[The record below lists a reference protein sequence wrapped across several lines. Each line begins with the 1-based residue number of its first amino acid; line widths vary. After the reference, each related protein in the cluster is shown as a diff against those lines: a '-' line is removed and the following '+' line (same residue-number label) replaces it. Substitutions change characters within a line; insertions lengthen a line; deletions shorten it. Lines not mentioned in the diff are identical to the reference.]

1 MSELAS
7 ESSGTARIVVVGD
20 AALDVIA
27 RHDKPLPHGGDARAK
42 IRFTGGGSGAN
53 TALWLRHLGE
63 QPVVQLSVH
72 FGRFGNRVRQQDT
85 RTRVR
90 AVRVDHGGGL
100 GGRLIRAELE
110 AAGVRCAFAVDP
122 EAPTCCVVVMVDG
135 SGQRSMLADRGANQR
150 FAPGDVT
157 PEALAG
163 ASHLHLSGY
172 VLLDPPSRAAGL
184 AALAAAREAGLT
196 TSVDPQAAAHITD
209 PAAFL
214 ADVRGVDLLMPNTE
228 ELVAL
233 TGSADPASAKEL
245 LGTVGAVVVTAGL
258 EGASWVDANGVTS
271 VPAVEADCIDSTGA
285 GDAFDAGVLTGWL
298 AGESTVDILRHGTRL
313 GALAV
318 GKVGPQPA

>member
-1 MSELAS
+1 MS
-7 ESSGTARIVVVGD
+7 GIVVVGD

-53 TALWLRHLGE
+53 TALWLRSLDAETTLVARIGDD
-63 QPVVQLSVH
+63 P
-72 FGRFGNRVRQQDT
+72 
-85 RTRVR
+85 
-90 AVRVDHGGGL
+90 

-110 AAGVRCAFAVDP
+110 AAGVRCAFAVDA

-150 FAPGDVT
+150 FAPEDVT
-157 PEALAG
+157 AEALAG

-184 AALAAAREAGLT
+184 ASLAAAREAGLT

-214 ADVRGVDLLMPNTE
+214 DDVRGVDLLMPNTE

-258 EGASWVDANGVTS
+258 EGASWVDAGGVTS
-271 VPAVEADCIDSTGA
+271 VPAVEAECIDSTGA

-318 GKVGPQPA
+318 GKVGPQPV

>member
-1 MSELAS
+1 M
-7 ESSGTARIVVVGD
+7 VVGD

-53 TALWLRHLGE
+53 TALWLRHLGAE
-63 QPVVQLSVH
+63 TTLLARIGDDP
-72 FGRFGNRVRQQDT
+72 
-85 RTRVR
+85 
-90 AVRVDHGGGL
+90 

-150 FAPGDVT
+150 FAPEDVT
-157 PEALAG
+157 AEALAG

-184 AALAAAREAGLT
+184 AALAAAKEAGLT

-214 ADVRGVDLLMPNTE
+214 DDVRGVDLLMPNTE

-233 TGSADPASAKEL
+233 TGSADPVSAKEL

-258 EGASWVDANGVTS
+258 DGASWVDADGVTS
-271 VPAVEADCIDSTGA
+271 VPAVEADCVDSTGA

-318 GKVGPQPA
+318 GKVGPQPGMTLSRR

>member
-1 MSELAS
+1 MN
-7 ESSGTARIVVVGD
+7 GIVVVGD

-53 TALWLRHLGE
+53 TALWLRHLGAE
-63 QPVVQLSVH
+63 TTLLARIGDDP
-72 FGRFGNRVRQQDT
+72 
-85 RTRVR
+85 
-90 AVRVDHGGGL
+90 

-150 FAPGDVT
+150 FAPEDVT
-157 PEALAG
+157 PGSLAG

-214 ADVRGVDLLMPNTE
+214 DDVRGVDLLMPNTE

-233 TGSADPASAKEL
+233 TGSADPAAAKEL
-245 LGTVGAVVVTAGL
+245 LDAVGAVVVTAGL
-258 EGASWVDANGVTS
+258 EGASWVDAGGVTS
-271 VPAVEADCIDSTGA
+271 VPAVEAECIDSTGA

-298 AGESTVDILRHGTRL
+298 AGESTVDVLRHGTRL

-318 GKVGPQPA
+318 GKVGPQPS

>member
-1 MSELAS
+1 MN
-7 ESSGTARIVVVGD
+7 GIVVVGD

-42 IRFTGGGSGAN
+42 IRFTGGGAGAN
-53 TALWLRHLGE
+53 TALWLRSLGAE
-63 QPVVQLSVH
+63 TTLLARIGDDP
-72 FGRFGNRVRQQDT
+72 
-85 RTRVR
+85 
-90 AVRVDHGGGL
+90 

-110 AAGVRCAFAVDP
+110 AAGVRCAFAVDS

-184 AALAAAREAGLT
+184 AALAAAKDAGLT

-214 ADVRGVDLLMPNTE
+214 DDVRGVDLLMPNTE

-245 LGTVGAVVVTAGL
+245 LGAVGAVVVTAGL
-258 EGASWVDANGVTS
+258 EGASWVDAGGVTS
-271 VPAVEADCIDSTGA
+271 VPAVEADCVDSTGA

-298 AGESTVDILRHGTRL
+298 AGESTVDVLRHGTRL

-318 GKVGPQPA
+318 GKVGPQPG

>member
-1 MSELAS
+1 MN
-7 ESSGTARIVVVGD
+7 GIVVVGD

-53 TALWLRHLGE
+53 TALWLRSLGAE
-63 QPVVQLSVH
+63 TTLVARIGDDP
-72 FGRFGNRVRQQDT
+72 
-85 RTRVR
+85 
-90 AVRVDHGGGL
+90 

-110 AAGVRCAFAVDP
+110 AAGVRCAFAVDA
-122 EAPTCCVVVMVDG
+122 EAPTCCVVVMVDA

-150 FAPGDVT
+150 FAPEDVT
-157 PEALAG
+157 PEALSG
-163 ASHLHLSGY
+163 ARHLHLSGY

-184 AALAAAREAGLT
+184 AALAVARELGLT

-214 ADVRGVDLLMPNTE
+214 DDVRGTDLLMPNTE

-258 EGASWVDANGVTS
+258 EGASWVDQGGVTS
-271 VPAVEADCIDSTGA
+271 VPAVEAECLDSTGA

-298 AGESTVDILRHGTRL
+298 AGESTVDVLRHGTRL

-318 GKVGPQPA
+318 GKVGPQPG

>member
-1 MSELAS
+1 MT
-7 ESSGTARIVVVGD
+7 GIVVVGD
-20 AALDVIA
+20 AGLDVVA
-27 RHDKPLPHGGDARAK
+27 QHDKPLPHGGDARAK

-53 TALWLRHLGE
+53 TALWLRSLGADTTL
-63 QPVVQLSVH
+63 VA
-72 FGRFGNRVRQQDT
+72 RIGNDP
-85 RTRVR
+85 
-90 AVRVDHGGGL
+90 
-100 GGRLIRAELE
+100 GGRLIQAELE

-122 EAPTCCVVVMVDG
+122 ETPTCCVVVMVDA

-150 FAPGDVT
+150 FSPEDV
-157 PEALAG
+157 EAAALAG

-214 ADVRGVDLLMPNTE
+214 DDVRGTDLLMPNTE

-245 LGTVGAVVVTAGL
+245 LSAVGAVVVTAGL
-258 EGASWVDANGVTS
+258 EGASWVDADGVTT
-271 VPAVEADCIDSTGA
+271 VPAVEAECVDSTGA
-285 GDAFDAGVLTGWL
+285 GDAFDAGVLTAWL
-298 AGESTVDILRHGTRL
+298 AKESTVDTLRRGVRL

-318 GKVGPQPA
+318 SRVGPQP

>member
-1 MSELAS
+1 MS
-7 ESSGTARIVVVGD
+7 GIVVVGD

-53 TALWLRHLGE
+53 TALWLRHLGA
-63 QPVVQLSVH
+63 
-72 FGRFGNRVRQQDT
+72 DT
-85 RTRVR
+85 TLLARIG
-90 AVRVDHGGGL
+90 DDP

-150 FAPGDVT
+150 FAPEDVT
-157 PEALAG
+157 AEALAG

-172 VLLDPPSRAAGL
+172 VLLDPPSRPAGL

-214 ADVRGVDLLMPNTE
+214 DDVRGVDLLMPNTE

-245 LGTVGAVVVTAGL
+245 LGAVGAVVVTAGL
-258 EGASWVDANGVTS
+258 DGASWVDADGATS
-271 VPAVEADCIDSTGA
+271 VPAVEADCVDSTGA

-298 AGESTVDILRHGTRL
+298 AGESTVDVLRRGTRL

>member
-1 MSELAS
+1 MN
-7 ESSGTARIVVVGD
+7 GIVVVGD

-53 TALWLRHLGE
+53 TALWLRHLGAE
-63 QPVVQLSVH
+63 TTLLARIGDDP
-72 FGRFGNRVRQQDT
+72 
-85 RTRVR
+85 
-90 AVRVDHGGGL
+90 

-110 AAGVRCAFAVDP
+110 AAGVRCAFAVDS

-150 FAPGDVT
+150 FAPEDVT
-157 PEALAG
+157 PESLAG

-184 AALAAAREAGLT
+184 AALAAARERGLT

-214 ADVRGVDLLMPNTE
+214 DDVRGVDLLMPNTE

-233 TGSADPASAKEL
+233 TGSADPTSAKEL

-258 EGASWVDANGVTS
+258 DGASWVDDDGVTS
-271 VPAVEADCIDSTGA
+271 VPAVAAECLDSTGA

-318 GKVGPQPA
+318 GKVGPQPG

>member
-1 MSELAS
+1 MS
-7 ESSGTARIVVVGD
+7 GIVVVGD

-42 IRFTGGGSGAN
+42 IRFTGGGAGAN
-53 TALWLRHLGE
+53 TALWLRSLGAE
-63 QPVVQLSVH
+63 TTLLARIGDDP
-72 FGRFGNRVRQQDT
+72 
-85 RTRVR
+85 
-90 AVRVDHGGGL
+90 

-150 FAPGDVT
+150 FAPEDVT
-157 PEALAG
+157 PDALSG
-163 ASHLHLSGY
+163 ARHLHLSGY

-184 AALAAAREAGLT
+184 AALAAAKEAGLT

-214 ADVRGVDLLMPNTE
+214 DDVRGVDLLMPNTE

-245 LGTVGAVVVTAGL
+245 LDTVGAVVVTAGL
-258 EGASWVDANGVTS
+258 EGASWVDAGGVTS
-271 VPAVEADCIDSTGA
+271 VPAVEADCVDSTGA

-318 GKVGPQPA
+318 GKVGPQPG

>member
-1 MSELAS
+1 MT
-7 ESSGTARIVVVGD
+7 GIVVVGD

-53 TALWLRHLGE
+53 TALWLRHLGAE
-63 QPVVQLSVH
+63 TTLLARIGDDP
-72 FGRFGNRVRQQDT
+72 
-85 RTRVR
+85 
-90 AVRVDHGGGL
+90 

-110 AAGVRCAFAVDP
+110 AAGVRCAFAVDA

-150 FAPGDVT
+150 FCPEDVT
-157 PEALAG
+157 PAALAG
-163 ASHLHLSGY
+163 AGHLHLSGY

-184 AALAAAREAGLT
+184 AALALARELGLT

-214 ADVRGVDLLMPNTE
+214 DDVRGVDLLMPNTE

-245 LGTVGAVVVTAGL
+245 LDAVGAVVVTAGL
-258 EGASWVDANGVTS
+258 DGASWVDADGVTS
-271 VPAVEADCIDSTGA
+271 VPAVEAECIDSTGA

-298 AGESTVDILRHGTRL
+298 AGESTVDMLRHGTRL

>member
-1 MSELAS
+1 MS
-7 ESSGTARIVVVGD
+7 GIVVVGD

-53 TALWLRHLGE
+53 TALWLRHLGAE
-63 QPVVQLSVH
+63 TTLLARIGDDP
-72 FGRFGNRVRQQDT
+72 
-85 RTRVR
+85 
-90 AVRVDHGGGL
+90 

-110 AAGVRCAFAVDP
+110 AAGVRCAFAVDA

-150 FAPGDVT
+150 FAPEDVT
-157 PEALAG
+157 PEALEG

-209 PAAFL
+209 PAAFM
-214 ADVRGVDLLMPNTE
+214 ADVRGVDLLLPNTE

-258 EGASWVDANGVTS
+258 DGASWVGEDGVTS
-271 VPAVEADCIDSTGA
+271 VPAVEAECLDSTGA

-298 AGESTVDILRHGTRL
+298 AGESTVDVLRHGTRL

-318 GKVGPQPA
+318 GKVGPQPS